1 LKKPETKAQTSTPA
15 TSILSN
21 RWFLLAMLVIIRS
34 AFGFQFQSVAS
45 VSSLVIEDLGI
56 RYAEVGTLIGFYM
69 LPGVVIALPSG
80 LLGKRFGDHR
90 VAGYG
95 LGLMVVGAVVMG
107 LGGTYPL
114 ALTGR
119 LTTGIGAVMM
129 NVAVTTMISNL
140 FAGREIRTA
149 LGVMLGSWPFG
160 VALGLVVQ
168 GLVGEAYSWQV
179 VMYMTAAMSGF
190 SLILLTTL
198 VRIPAVT
205 ASSGATQ
212 EKFSFLIPW
221 REFVPVSLAGI
232 AWAVFNIGFS
242 THFSF
247 TPDFLETQG
256 MSGTDAAGVVSL
268 GIWITMFSVPLGG
281 LLTERI
287 GRPSMMIVVF
297 CILSGVILG
306 MFPILSVALAMSLLI
321 GLTIGP
327 PPASI
332 VAMPAQV
339 LSAENRG
346 PGFGLFYTW
355 YYGGMAIGPA
365 IAGFGR
371 DVTGSAAV
379 PLYFGGFMFGMVIVF
394 LALFRAAARKYAY

>member
-1 LKKPETKAQTSTPA
+1 MGKPETTVSNSMPS

-21 RWFLLAMLVIIRS
+21 RWFLLGVLFVIRT

-45 VSSLVIEDLGI
+45 VSSLLIDDLGI
-56 RYAEVGTLIGFYM
+56 GFVEVGTLIGLYM

-80 LLGKRFGDHR
+80 LLGKRFGDRR

-95 LGLMVVGAVVMG
+95 LALMVIGAVLMG
-107 LGGTYPL
+107 LSSFYPL
-114 ALTGR
+114 VLAGR
-119 LTTGIGAVMM
+119 LTTGVGAVLL
-129 NVAVTTMISNL
+129 NVAVTTMITNL
-140 FAGREIRTA
+140 FADREIRTA

-160 VALGLVVQ
+160 VALGLVTQ
-168 GLVGEAYSWQV
+168 GVVAEAYSWRV
-179 VMYMTAAMSGF
+179 VMFMTSAVSAT

-198 VRIPAVT
+198 VRIPRVT
-205 ASSGATQ
+205 RPLDSEQ
-212 EKFSFLIPW
+212 ESFGFLIPW
-221 REFVPVSLAGI
+221 RELIPVSMAGI
-232 AWAVFNIGFS
+232 AWAAFNIGFS
-242 THFSF
+242 IHFSF
-247 TPDFLETQG
+247 TPDLLVAQG
-256 MSGTDAAGVVSL
+256 MSSADAAGIVSI

-287 GRPSMMIVVF
+287 GRSNTMIVVF
-297 CILSGVILG
+297 CILSGVALG
-306 MFPILSVALAMSLLI
+306 LFPTLSIALALSFLI

-332 VAMPAQV
+332 VALPAQV

-346 PGFGLFYTW
+346 PGIGIFYTW
-355 YYGGMAIGPA
+355 YYGGMAVGPA

-379 PLYFGGFMFGMVIVF
+379 PLYFGALMFGLVIVF
-394 LALFRAAARKYAY
+394 LALFRAAARKYAG